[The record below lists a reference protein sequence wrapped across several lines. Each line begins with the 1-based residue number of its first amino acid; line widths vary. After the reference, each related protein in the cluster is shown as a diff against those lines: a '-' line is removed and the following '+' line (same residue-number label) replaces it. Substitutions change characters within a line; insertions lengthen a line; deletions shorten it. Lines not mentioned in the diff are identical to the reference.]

1 MSLFEEIAE
10 KQLELEKQIK
20 AQGQDAL
27 KEYYAKFFEENPNIE
42 AVRWAQYTPYFN
54 DGDPCT
60 FSMTDPEIR
69 FNDGKIK
76 DGYDVDEEDEYG
88 DRYSYGD
95 SPHWFESYSLWEYPN
110 PKPEGWDK
118 MDWKTQQT
126 YRIYDPAYDK
136 LKRLEKDMS
145 LNEKV
150 FEMIFGDH
158 VQITATRDGFQVD
171 EYYHD

>member
-10 KQLELEKQIK
+10 KQLQLQEQIK

-27 KEYYAKFFEENPNIE
+27 KEYYQKFFEDNPTIE

-54 DGDPCT
+54 DGDPCV
-60 FSMTDPEIR
+60 FSLTEPEIR
-69 FNDGKIK
+69 FNDGSTK
-76 DGYDVDEEDEYG
+76 DGYDDEEEDDYG

-95 SPHWFESYSLWEYPN
+95 SKYWFDSYSLWDNPN
-110 PKPEGWDK
+110 PLPEGWDK
-118 MDWKTQQT
+118 MSWKEKMDL
-126 YRIYDPAYDK
+126 RIYRPEHDTLKK
-136 LKRLEKDMS
+136 LNRDMDA
-145 LNEKV
+145 NEKV

-158 VQITATRDGFQVD
+158 VQVTATREGFQVD

>member
-10 KQLELEKQIK
+10 KQLQLQEQIK
-20 AQGQDAL
+20 ATGQEAL
-27 KEYYAKFFEENPNIE
+27 REYYAKFFEDNPTIE
-42 AVRWAQYTPYFN
+42 AVRWVQYTPYFN

-60 FSMTDPEIR
+60 FSLSSPEIR
-69 FNDGKIK
+69 FNDGQKK
-76 DGYDVDEEDEYG
+76 DGWGDDEEDEYG

-95 SPHWFESYSLWEYPN
+95 SPYWYEQMSLYTWDEETKHLPWAERTRTYHPSYEPL
-110 PKPEGWDK
+110 
-118 MDWKTQQT
+118 Q
-126 YRIYDPAYDK
+126 K
-136 LKRLEKDMS
+136 LERDMN

-158 VQITATRDGFQVD
+158 VQITATREGFQIE